1 MWRRDW
7 TPIILLILVLA
18 VQTSY
23 ALECRGTRCRTEE
36 CDENGECICK
46 LPDPSTILDGDRLYL
61 GGKLCDEEQVMCD
74 GTNSFWCEHGGRCN
88 EIIQGENYTCDCPPG
103 FIGEHCEHSGA
114 PCGNMFCFHQGE
126 CMKED
131 SLCDCPS
138 NWRGSANCSLPTKI
152 DVLNN
157 TAPSTDATEY
167 TDGGNEWLVPF
178 VSAVI
183 VVGALGIAVS
193 LGKKLYKKRRAGAM
207 KFQQLS
213 HVQVQGF
220 SDDDDDPLTHEPLA
234 WGNGTR

>member
-1 MWRRDW
+1 
-7 TPIILLILVLA
+7 
-18 VQTSY
+18 
-23 ALECRGTRCRTEE
+23 
-36 CDENGECICK
+36 
-46 LPDPSTILDGDRLYL
+46 
-61 GGKLCDEEQVMCD
+61 
-74 GTNSFWCEHGGRCN
+74 
-88 EIIQGENYTCDCPPG
+88 
-103 FIGEHCEHSGA
+103 
-114 PCGNMFCFHQGE
+114 
-126 CMKED
+126 MKED

-220 SDDDDDPLTHEPLA
+220 SDDDDDPLAHEPLA